1 MDTRSEGRWI
11 HGLWSNGYRVRFC
24 IIEVG
29 ARSLISKS
37 TYDGLKQLKG
47 TQRNGARS
55 LREAAVKTSCW
66 LCINC
71 SEKRT
76 NYHSEVAPTG

>member
-1 MDTRSEGRWI
+1 MDTRSQGRWI
-11 HGLWSNGYRVRFC
+11 HGLWGNGYRVRFC

-55 LREAAVKTSCW
+55 LREAAVKT
-66 LCINC
+66 LCC
-71 SEKRT
+71 ASTAAKKRT